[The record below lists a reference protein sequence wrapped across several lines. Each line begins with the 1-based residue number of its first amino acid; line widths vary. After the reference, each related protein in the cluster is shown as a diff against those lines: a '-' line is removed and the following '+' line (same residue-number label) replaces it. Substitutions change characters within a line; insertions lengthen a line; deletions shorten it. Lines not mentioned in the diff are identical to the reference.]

1 MKFSKALRHID
12 IADVKK
18 KHHEKV
24 VARKIKEEIER
35 EEQEYISSVMKQEKY
50 NWRKDI
56 SESDFTNITKGNTIS
71 QTFQHTSGATI
82 TLDNTMSD
90 TSEIPTQVTLD
101 LGFGEKITV
110 DAPSQNQFGITGVT
124 RRLGITTSES
134 GTGGGG
140 GETEF
145 DKIKELDQKVMQK
158 QSAKTADEINQQLD
172 ASEKASGAET
182 AKVQVDGEKSDGEKS
197 DDELVALQREGYY
210 EKKLGPLLGNMTDA
224 RELRMNE
231 KLIQENEREN
241 EIYKKNEVTRAKHQ
255 KVIDNKIKPLLD
267 QINSGSDKKID
278 LKTLYQRGA
287 VANKDGTRGLMIRLE
302 EGKTVITTYR
312 GKNISTVGSV
322 ANREKLGIT
331 GQGKMTKVAEIKD
344 PRLLEYKMPEDLR
357 NWQSQSVDPT
367 GAIPRP
373 LGAQLAAKAGVKSAF
388 DVLNFYIDNHVLN
401 FDPNFDPNKRH
412 NLTHLITDGTKDII
426 QKGMD
431 KLKPEIDAEI
441 EIYKSRIPKI
451 GEKQARSLMNDKLLG
466 AGTNPGLINKRF
478 RSDSASNNPIQ
489 KLQRLDI
496 FNSLGNDLGFNI
508 DHYMKTG
515 NYQFDS
521 TYNFTSTLDMGVRGF
536 PGAGAVSV
544 LSSKYVSGQLH
555 GETAMAV
562 NNPMQYRVDIASGKQ
577 STFKE
582 PSKTKPVSKQ
592 SKSDVFDRDDVSF
605 KKKKN
610 DKVNES
616 NTFSKIKRIRNK

>member
-140 GETEF
+140 GETVF
-145 DKIKELDQKVMQK
+145 DKVKELDQKVMQK

-182 AKVQVDGEKSDGEKS
+182 AKVQVDGEKSD
-197 DDELVALQREGYY
+197 DELVALQREGYY
-210 EKKLGPLLGNMTDA
+210 KKKLGPLLGNMTDA

-331 GQGKMTKVAEIKD
+331 GQGKMTTVAEIKD
-344 PRLLEYKMPEDLR
+344 PRLLEYKMPEDLQR
-357 NWQSQSVDPT
+357 WQSQSVDPT
-367 GAIPRP
+367 GAISRP

>member
-140 GETEF
+140 GETVF
-145 DKIKELDQKVMQK
+145 DKVKELDQKVMQK

-182 AKVQVDGEKSDGEKS
+182 AKVQVDGEKS

-287 VANKDGTRGLMIRLE
+287 VVNKDGTRGLMIRLE
-302 EGKTVITTYR
+302 KGKTVITTYR

-331 GQGKMTKVAEIKD
+331 GQGKMTTVAEIKD
-344 PRLLEYKMPEDLR
+344 PRLLEYKMPEDLQR
-357 NWQSQSVDPT
+357 WQSQSVDPT
-367 GAIPRP
+367 GAISRP

>member
-140 GETEF
+140 GETVF
-145 DKIKELDQKVMQK
+145 DKVKELDQKVMQK

-182 AKVQVDGEKSDGEKS
+182 AKVQVDGEKSD
-197 DDELVALQREGYY
+197 DELVALQREGYY
-210 EKKLGPLLGNMTDA
+210 KKKLGPLLGNMTDA

-231 KLIQENEREN
+231 KLIQENEREY
-241 EIYKKNEVTRAKHQ
+241 EIYKKNEVTRTKHQ

-331 GQGKMTKVAEIKD
+331 GQGKMTTVAEIKD
-344 PRLLEYKMPEDLR
+344 PRLLEYKMPEDLQR
-357 NWQSQSVDPT
+357 WQSQSVDPT
-367 GAIPRP
+367 GAISRP

>member
-182 AKVQVDGEKSDGEKS
+182 AKVQVDGEKSD
-197 DDELVALQREGYY
+197 DELVALQREGYY
-210 EKKLGPLLGNMTDA
+210 KKKLGPLLGNMTDA

-231 KLIQENEREN
+231 KLIQENEREY
-241 EIYKKNEVTRAKHQ
+241 EIYKKNEVTRTKHQ

>member
-140 GETEF
+140 GETVF
-145 DKIKELDQKVMQK
+145 DKVKELDQKVMQK

-182 AKVQVDGEKSDGEKS
+182 AKVQVDGEKSD
-197 DDELVALQREGYY
+197 DELVALQREGYY
-210 EKKLGPLLGNMTDA
+210 KKKLGPLLGNMTDA

-287 VANKDGTRGLMIRLE
+287 VVNKDGTRGLMIRLE
-302 EGKTVITTYR
+302 KGKTVITTYR

-331 GQGKMTKVAEIKD
+331 GQGKMTTVAEIKD
-344 PRLLEYKMPEDLR
+344 PRLLEYKMPEDLQR
-357 NWQSQSVDPT
+357 WQSQSVDPT
-367 GAIPRP
+367 GAISRP

-412 NLTHLITDGTKDII
+412 NLTHLITDGTKNIL